1 MTLIALVDD
10 DLNILTSLSLLM
22 DAEGIDTKTYT
33 DGNEFL
39 KDFSQKAF
47 DLVTLDVKMP
57 KIDGF
62 EVLKQIRQ
70 TSQIPVILL
79 TSKDEE
85 IDEII
90 GLRSGADDYIR
101 KPFSQR
107 LLLERINVLLRRK
120 NSAEKFT
127 ETGLLTMDNVR
138 HICKWKGIEI
148 NLTITEFIILQSLV
162 EHSGQVKTR
171 QQLIDAAY
179 GVGTYVD
186 DRTIDTHVKRLRKKF
201 KDIDDSFSQIES
213 LYGLGYKYREE

>member
-1 MTLIALVDD
+1 MALIALVDD
-10 DLNILTSLSLLM
+10 DKNILTSLSLLLE
-22 DAEGIDTKTYT
+22 AEGMDIATYT
-33 DGNEFL
+33 DGNLFL
-39 KDFSQKAF
+39 KDMTTKAF
-47 DLVTLDVKMP
+47 DLVTLDIKMP

-90 GLRSGADDYIR
+90 GLRSGADDYVR

-120 NSAEKFT
+120 NATSKFT
-127 ETGLLTMDNVR
+127 ETGLLNLDNDR
-138 HICKWKGIEI
+138 HLCKWKGIDI
-148 NLTITEFIILQSLV
+148 NLTITEFLILKSLT
-162 EHSGQVKTR
+162 EIPGQVKTR
-171 QQLIDAAY
+171 QQLIDVAY

-201 KDIDDSFSQIES
+201 KDVDDNFSNIES